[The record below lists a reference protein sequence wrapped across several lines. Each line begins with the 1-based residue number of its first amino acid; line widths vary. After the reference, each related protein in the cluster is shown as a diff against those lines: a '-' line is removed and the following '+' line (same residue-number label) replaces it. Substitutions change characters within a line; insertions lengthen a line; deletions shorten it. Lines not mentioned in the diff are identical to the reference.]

1 MTGAMNIGRR
11 ISESTRFLPQT
22 SSCTSRAMAMPRTIS
37 NPTVATKYSA
47 ARAQA
52 APTIS
57 SVNMRV
63 QLARPAKSKEMPFM
77 SETMFRLIQM
87 M

>member
-1 MTGAMNIGRR
+1 
-11 ISESTRFLPQT
+11 
-22 SSCTSRAMAMPRTIS
+22 MPRTIS

-47 ARAQA
+47 ALAQA